1 MNITENR
8 TPEMEKLMIE
18 YFGKEFM
25 NSNDK
30 GTLKQYLCIED
41 GERFTIEATDINDAR
56 EQASVWNATVLRELP
71 N

>member
-1 MNITENR
+1 MNTTENR
-8 TPEMEKLMIE
+8 TLEMEKLMIE

-25 NSNDK
+25 ESNDK
-30 GTLKQYLCIED
+30 GTLKQYLCIEN

-56 EQASVWNATVLRELP
+56 EQASVWNAEVIREVT

>member
-1 MNITENR
+1 MNTTESR
-8 TPEMEKLMIE
+8 TLEMEKLMIE

-30 GTLKQYLCIED
+30 GTLKQYEIC
-41 GERFTIEATDINDAR
+41 T
-56 EQASVWNATVLRELP
+56 LRK

>member
-1 MNITENR
+1 MNTTEIR
-8 TPEMEKLMIE
+8 TLEMEKLMIE

-25 NSNDK
+25 ESNDK
-30 GTLKQYLCIED
+30 GTLKQYLCIEG

-56 EQASVWNATVLRELP
+56 EQASVWNAEVIRELP